1 MSERKKRYSQ
11 KRALTGAQT
20 CKLWPKSN
28 NTTNVLRPRRFKW
41 FDLFQNVIRYC
52 SMCSTLSTCQVFFPK
67 CYFNKVCFELPENL
81 T

>member
-41 FDLFQNVIRYC
+41 FDLFQNVIALCARHF
-52 SMCSTLSTCQVFFPK
+52 LLVK
-67 CYFNKVCFELPENL
+67 CFSPSVTSVIKYVSSYRKM
-81 T
+81 